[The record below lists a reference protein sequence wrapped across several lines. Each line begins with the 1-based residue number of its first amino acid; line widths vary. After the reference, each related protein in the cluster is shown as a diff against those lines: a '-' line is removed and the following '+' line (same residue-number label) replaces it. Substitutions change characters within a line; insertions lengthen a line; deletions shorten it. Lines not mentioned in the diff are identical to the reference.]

1 MAMITEQQNIS
12 RLRWQCR
19 RGMLE
24 LDLLLREFLD
34 NKYNSLKFNEKLL
47 FNELLTHNDQ
57 DLQQW
62 LLNKTSPVDNRLLKI
77 IDLIN
82 EK

>member
-1 MAMITEQQNIS
+1 MSELPSMEKLT
-12 RLRWQCR
+12 WQCR

-24 LDLLLREFLD
+24 LDLLLKKFLD
-34 NKYNSLKFNEKLL
+34 NKYNSLKLNEKIL

>member
-1 MAMITEQQNIS
+1 MSELPSMEKLT
-12 RLRWQCR
+12 WQCR

>member
-1 MAMITEQQNIS
+1 MMSEELPSIKKLS
-12 RLRWQCR
+12 WQCR

-24 LDLLLREFLD
+24 LDLILKQFLD
-34 NKYNSLKFNEKLL
+34 NDYIHLNYNEKLL
-47 FNELLTHNDQ
+47 FNELLGHNDQ

-62 LLNKTSPVDNRLLKI
+62 LLNKTSPVDSRLLKI

-82 EK
+82 KQ